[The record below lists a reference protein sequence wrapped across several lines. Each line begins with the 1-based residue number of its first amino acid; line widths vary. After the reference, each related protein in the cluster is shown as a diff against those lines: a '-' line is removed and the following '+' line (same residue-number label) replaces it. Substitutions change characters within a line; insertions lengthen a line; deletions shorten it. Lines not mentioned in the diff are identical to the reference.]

1 MIEMESKFIEEE
13 TTNTYADAFSGRV
26 IKNGQLLASG
36 NYYYIIDLGND
47 DKVLKGTVTIVR

>member
-13 TTNTYADAFSGRV
+13 TTKYLCRCFFWKKS
-26 IKNGQLLASG
+26 KFQLLASG

-47 DKVLKGTVTIVR
+47 DKVLKETVT